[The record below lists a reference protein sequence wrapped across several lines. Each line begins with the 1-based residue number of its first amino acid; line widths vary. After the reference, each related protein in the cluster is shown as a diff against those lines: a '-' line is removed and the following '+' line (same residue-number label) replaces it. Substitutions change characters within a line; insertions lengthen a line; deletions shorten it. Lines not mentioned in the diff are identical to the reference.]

1 MSRLPPQSQAAP
13 KPSVDEVGERVEKP
27 YAETETPDE
36 ECNGIHEIQKNLL
49 REVDGA
55 HDRAV
60 RKR

>member
-27 YAETETPDE
+27 YAETENDE
-36 ECNGIHEIQKNLL
+36 ECNGIREIQKNLL
-49 REVDGA
+49 REVDGT